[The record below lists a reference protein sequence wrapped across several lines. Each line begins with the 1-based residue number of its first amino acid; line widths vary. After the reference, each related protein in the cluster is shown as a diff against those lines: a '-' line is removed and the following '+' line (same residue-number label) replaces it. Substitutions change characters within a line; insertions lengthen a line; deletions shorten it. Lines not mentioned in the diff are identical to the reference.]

1 VMTIEAMTPAAR
13 EAAEAAL
20 AAHGAHVTS
29 VTHPRRSLEDLF
41 RELVTGSRDA

>member
-1 VMTIEAMTPAAR
+1 MSGSAR
-13 EAAEAAL
+13 VDAEAAL
-20 AAHGAHVTS
+20 AAHGAVVTS

>member
-1 VMTIEAMTPAAR
+1 MTIESMTPAAR
-13 EAAEAAL
+13 AAAEASFE
-20 AAHGAHVTS
+20 AHGAKVTS